1 MTRLSNV
8 GAGKPFAMAR
18 RAISS
23 FEGGANTIRMRKLY
37 LLVGMGSVGL
47 GILGIALP
55 LLPTVP
61 FMILAAWCF
70 GKSSPALEARLVN
83 HPRYGRHILAWRERR
98 AIARIGKIGAT
109 AAFIASVL
117 LGLALLA
124 WPWSMAPLGVAVIG
138 SGWIW
143 TRPDA

>member
-1 MTRLSNV
+1 
-8 GAGKPFAMAR
+8 
-18 RAISS
+18 
-23 FEGGANTIRMRKLY
+23 MRKLY
-37 LLVGMGSVGL
+37 LLAGMGSVGL